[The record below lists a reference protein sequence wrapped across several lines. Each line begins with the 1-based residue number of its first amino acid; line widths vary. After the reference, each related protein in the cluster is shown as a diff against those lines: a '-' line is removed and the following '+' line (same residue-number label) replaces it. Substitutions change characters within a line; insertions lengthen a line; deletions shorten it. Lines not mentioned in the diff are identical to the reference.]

1 MAEILPGFVK
11 FSSEALK
18 NDTEAKILAV
28 EHYILIGL
36 YVFLLALAFV
46 NVYHILIK

>member
-1 MAEILPGFVK
+1 MALLPGYQK
-11 FSSEALK
+11 FTSDALK

-36 YVFLLALAFV
+36 YVFLLALALV

>member
-1 MAEILPGFVK
+1 MAILPGYQK
-11 FSSEALK
+11 FTSDVLK

-28 EHYILIGL
+28 EHYILIAL
-36 YVFLLALAFV
+36 YVFLLVLAIV